1 MSATKRA
8 YSAGHFEL
16 AIDGHKSSA
25 YLKSVEG
32 GHVRAA
38 VIEEPIGQF
47 NDRIKHSSVVEIEP
61 FTCDCG
67 MAGLGDVLRW
77 IQSSWKRD
85 FGRRSGQ
92 ISHADFNL
100 NQTFEHEFYDALISE
115 TTFPAL
121 DGSSKDA
128 AFMKVKFQPERVVST
143 KKQGAKVQSSIGS
156 KQKLWTASSFEFT
169 IDGVSNMG
177 FVNKLE
183 AFTVKQGI
191 KKLYTGQERFPQIE
205 PTKIEFPLISGTI
218 ALDYADDLVK
228 WYNQYTVKGQNEKKA
243 QKSGS
248 LQYLAPDKKTL
259 LFEITFSGL
268 GLSHLQISQSAANQ
282 DAIKRAKFELF
293 CTGIEISGPGS
304 LGLE

>member
-1 MSATKRA
+1 MTATRRA

-32 GHVRAA
+32 GYVRTSA
-38 VIEEPIGQF
+38 IDEPIGPF
-47 NDRIKHSSVVEIEP
+47 NDRIKHTSVAEIEP

-67 MAGLGDVLRW
+67 LAGLGDVLRW
-77 IQSSWKRD
+77 IQSSWKRE

-100 NQTFEHEFYDALISE
+100 KQTFEHEFYDALISE

-121 DGSSKDA
+121 DGASKDA
-128 AFMKVKFQPERVVST
+128 AYMKIKFQPERVVS
-143 KKQGAKVQSSIGS
+143 KKKAGAMVQSNIGS
-156 KQKLWTASSFEFT
+156 KQKLWTASSFQFN
-169 IDGVSNMG
+169 IDGVSNMK

-183 AFTVKQGI
+183 SFTVKQGI
-191 KKLYTGQERFPQIE
+191 KKFYTGQERFPQIE
-205 PTKIEFPLISGTI
+205 PTKLEFPNISGTI
-218 ALDYADDLVK
+218 ALDYADDLLK
-228 WYNQYTVKGQNEKKA
+228 WYQDYVVKGQSDPKA

-248 LQYLAPDKKTL
+248 LQYLGPDKKTL
-259 LFEITFSGL
+259 LFEITFQGL
-268 GLSHLQISQSAANQ
+268 GMVNLQTIQAAANQ
-282 DAIKRAKFELF
+282 DAIKRVKFELY
-293 CTGIEISGPGS
+293 CSNIDISGPGS